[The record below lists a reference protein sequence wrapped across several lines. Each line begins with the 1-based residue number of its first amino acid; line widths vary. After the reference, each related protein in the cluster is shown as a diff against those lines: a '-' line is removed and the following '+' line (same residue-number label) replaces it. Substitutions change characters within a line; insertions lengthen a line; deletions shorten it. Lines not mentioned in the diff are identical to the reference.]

1 MALYLDG
8 QKVAS
13 GGQLVQ
19 ISAASIPGGVN
30 IANLSIDGTQT
41 KIYAPSAPSISAGAG
56 LEYRDGKIQLASGI
70 YALIQQLSAAVS
82 ETIVITEN
90 RIP

>member
-13 GGQLVQ
+13 GGQSVQ
-19 ISAASIPGGVN
+19 ISAASIPGGIN
-30 IANLSIDGTQT
+30 IANLSVDGAQT
-41 KIYAPSAPSISAGAG
+41 KIYAPSTPSIATGNG
-56 LEYRDGKIQLASGI
+56 LELKDGKIQIASDI
-70 YALIQQLSAAVS
+70 YALIQQLSAAVA

-90 RIP
+90 RIS